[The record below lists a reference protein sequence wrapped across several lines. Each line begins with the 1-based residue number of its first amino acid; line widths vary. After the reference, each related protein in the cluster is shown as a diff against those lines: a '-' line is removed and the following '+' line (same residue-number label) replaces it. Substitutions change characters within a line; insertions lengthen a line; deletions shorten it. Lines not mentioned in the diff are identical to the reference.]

1 MRGKCI
7 KYIYKIKKSKRT
19 TRWSLFFRKS
29 WKWWFLSSFDYTFVQ
44 ENTIKN
50 IFQNAIC
57 EVIVFSNKTPIGQS
71 DFTIARCTP
80 SAKVEELWKIN
91 RNVYFRIEISGIC
104 LYAWFIYLF
113 YFLWRKKFRPVV
125 RNIPEILTFGYS
137 LWIKMIWTCTSI
149 LSIAIA
155 RD

>member
-1 MRGKCI
+1 MDVNVNERKVHKVHI
-7 KYIYKIKKSKRT
+7 QDKKKSKRT
-19 TRWSLFFRKS
+19 TRWSLFFTKS
-29 WKWWFLSSFDYTFVQ
+29 WKWCFLSSFDYTFVQ

-113 YFLWRKKFRPVV
+113 YFLMTKEVSACSTK
-125 RNIPEILTFGYS
+125 YS
-137 LWIKMIWTCTSI
+137 GDIDIW
-149 LSIAIA
+149 LFAMN
-155 RD
+155 